1 MEDQY
6 IERAHL
12 LYDQERYA
20 DAIKAVNQSLSSNP
34 NDIESLALLA
44 LCFMQTDQLEQSKK
58 AIESAIAIEPDSA
71 HLLHIKSVILA
82 NSRALKEALDYA
94 NQAIALDPEE
104 ASYFSIKSYI
114 LYEQKDYE
122 GALEAADMALSMN
135 AEHIDAL
142 NNRSRALLRLKR
154 TEDSWNTIEEAL
166 HQDPNNDSTH
176 ATYAWSLLEKG
187 DHNKALHH
195 FTEALR
201 LNPNNE
207 YAQYGMTEALKA
219 RYVVYRW
226 FLSYTFWMSSLTSK
240 YQWGVIIGFYFGF
253 KGIRNLAASNESL
266 QPFLYPLIGLLAL
279 VAMTTWIAT
288 PLSNLFLR
296 LNKYGEHLLDDE
308 EKRTANGV
316 GVCLGLTMVSILAFF
331 VFEVEAWLILGAVSF
346 AMMIPISAFYVETK
360 IPNLIKYYSLGLL
373 LLGAFSVFEA
383 FVGNS
388 VFSWALSVFLFG
400 FIAFQW
406 IVNYQAIEQE

>member
-1 MEDQY
+1 MEDQN

-20 DAIKAVNQSLSSNP
+20 DAIKAVNQALSSEP
-34 NDIESLALLA
+34 NDIELLALLA
-44 LCFMQTDQLEQSKK
+44 LCHMQTDELVQSKQ
-58 AIESAIAIEPDSA
+58 AIEAAISIEPDSA

-82 NSRALKEALDYA
+82 NSRSMKEALDFA

-114 LYEQKDYE
+114 HYEQKDYE
-122 GALEAADMALSMN
+122 GALDAADMALSLD

-154 TEDSWNTIEEAL
+154 TEDSWSTIEEAL

-187 DHNKALHH
+187 EPQKALHH

-207 YAQYGMTEALKA
+207 YAQYGMSEALKA
-219 RYVVYRW
+219 RYAVYRW

-240 YQWGVIIGFYFGF
+240 YQWGVIIGFYIGF
-253 KGIRNLAASNESL
+253 KGIRNLAKYNESL

-308 EKRTANGV
+308 DKRTATGV
-316 GVCLGLTMVSILAFF
+316 GVCLGLSLISLLVYVAFSTEPWLVLA
-331 VFEVEAWLILGAVSF
+331 AASF
-346 AMMIPISAFYVETK
+346 AMMIPVSSFYMETK
-360 IPNLIKYYSLGLL
+360 IPNLMKYYTLGLL
-373 LLGAFSVFEA
+373 LLAALTVFQAFTGVAQLGWAMPVFI
-383 FVGNS
+383 
-388 VFSWALSVFLFG
+388 FG

-406 IVNYQAIEQE
+406 VANYQAIEQE